1 MNGYHE
7 NLGGLILE
15 NTDYRHVLYT
25 AKQMQLVAMHLKPNE
40 SIEQEKHEET
50 DQFIYVVHGFGLAI
64 INGKEHPIESGDC
77 LLIPQKTTHEI
88 INISNNLDLKIFTLY
103 GPPQHRDGLVRKTK
117 REAERYEME
126 YDNRTT
132 E

>member
-64 INGKEHPIESGDC
+64 VNGKEHPIESGDC